1 MAPIDKAIE
10 DLKSRGSEE
19 QFTLKEVAE
28 KHSVNWS
35 TLGRRW
41 RGVTGPRDA
50 GHASRQA
57 LNLQQELELIKYI
70 TKLTKQGLPPTREI
84 IRNFLSEVAY

>member
-1 MAPIDKAIE
+1 AIK
-10 DLKSRGSEE
+10 DLKSQGLEE

-28 KHSVNWS
+28 KHGVDRS

-50 GHASRQA
+50 RHASRQA
-57 LNLQQELELIKYI
+57 LN
-70 TKLTKQGLPPTREI
+70 P
-84 IRNFLSEVAY
+84 

>member
-1 MAPIDKAIE
+1 LINKVIE
-10 DLKSRGSEE
+10 DLKSRGLEE
-19 QFTLKEVAE
+19 QFILKEVAK
-28 KHSVNWS
+28 KHGVNRL

-57 LNLQQELELIKYI
+57 LNPQQELEL
-70 TKLTKQGLPPTREI
+70 
-84 IRNFLSEVAY
+84 V